1 MIQLYNEDCLKTLG
15 SLEDNTIDLV
25 VTSPPYDNMRQY
37 GGDKTYYQRVK
48 DTGYSFDFENIATEL
63 KRTLKEGGQIV
74 WNVADQI
81 LEGTKS
87 GNSMRQCL
95 YFQDVLGLRLH
106 DHIIWKKTGTPFPG
120 HYRYRNI
127 WENIFVF
134 SKGKPTTF
142 NPIYKKNKTAGDTR
156 ATKHFRNPNGE
167 FKLGM
172 ENVPVKEFGIDDNI
186 WLIKNGMHNS
196 YTLKEL
202 RGHPAI
208 MPEELATR
216 AIYSYSNP
224 NDLVYDPFMGSGTT
238 GRVSR
243 KLGRSFMGSEIHT
256 PYYELAEQTIHKD
269 IPLQYEWMN
278 ITKLAQ
284 FS

>member
-15 SLEDNTIDLV
+15 NIKDNTIDLV

-95 YFQDVLGLRLH
+95 YFQDELGLRLH

-142 NPIYKKNKTAGDTR
+142 NPIYRKNKTAGDTR
-156 ATKHFRNPNGE
+156 ATKHYRNPNGE
-167 FKLGM
+167 FTLGM
-172 ENVPVKEFGIDDNI
+172 VNVPVKEFGIDDNI
-186 WLIKNGMHNS
+186 WLIKNGLYNS

-208 MPEELATR
+208 MPEELAAR

-238 GRVSR
+238 GRVAR
-243 KLGRSFMGSEIHT
+243 KFGRSFMGSEIYT

-278 ITKLAQ
+278 ITKLAK